1 MIRKIISPGS
11 LGAALREVRKQKG
24 LNQKVAGKLVGIDQA
39 TVSRVEQGS
48 GGTQLDTL
56 FRMLAALEL
65 EITIQPRHQTED
77 KNEGGD
83 NW

>member
-1 MIRKIISPGS
+1 MFRKIISPES

-24 LNQKVAGKLVGIDQA
+24 LNQTAAGKLVGIDQS
-39 TVSRVEQGS
+39 TVSKVEQGS

-56 FRMLAALEL
+56 FRLLAALEL
-65 EITIQPRHQTED
+65 EMAIQPRNRVED
-77 KNEGGD
+77 NIEGD